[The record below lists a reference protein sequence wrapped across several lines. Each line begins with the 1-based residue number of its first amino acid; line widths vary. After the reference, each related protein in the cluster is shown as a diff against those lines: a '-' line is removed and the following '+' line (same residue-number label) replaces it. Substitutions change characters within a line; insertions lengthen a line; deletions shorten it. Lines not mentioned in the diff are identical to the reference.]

1 MRFADSLRRFRQSLR
16 RPPSR
21 RPEKF
26 QARPRV
32 EQLEDRM
39 VPSTLNVDALGN
51 AVYSGSSGIANNVTL
66 SERPLILPPPP
77 GTATPTLFLFE
88 RIITDKAETIT
99 VTGPGASRWGGS
111 GTNQVVTLQ
120 PVKSLLVD
128 LFNGNEAVNVHNID
142 YATEVRHNGPGLA
155 TVNAGNA
162 GRLQGL
168 QGPLVVDA
176 VGVGSSVHLNVDDS
190 ADSPQKVLLGP
201 NVIQFAGVASPITFL
216 AGTSSVDVFGGAD
229 DTYFDNTLSAVTPVI
244 VHGTGAANTLVSGP
258 GINDWA
264 ITGVN
269 AGSLR
274 NVSFTDV
281 QNLRGGP
288 SSLRDTFH
296 FNNGAGVTGSII
308 GAGIPGSIATL
319 DYSKY
324 TTPVIVDLKLNLAF
338 AGGIKTFV
346 FNIQDVFGGQGNNIL
361 VGNGNNLL
369 RAGSGRDILISGGG
383 NSTLLAGAGEDILIG
398 AHYIFDTNLAALN
411 ALMAQ
416 WSAPLPYALR
426 VNNLILSGALSPL
439 TVVPQPGVT
448 TLVSSA
454 GTPGA
459 GLDFLIIDPGDVLA
473 KAPRLGEKI
482 LFV

>member
-1 MRFADSLRRFRQSLR
+1 
-16 RPPSR
+16 
-21 RPEKF
+21 
-26 QARPRV
+26 
-32 EQLEDRM
+32 M

-51 AVYSGSSGIANNVTL
+51 AHYLGSSGFANNVTVT
-66 SERPLILPPPP
+66 ERPFILQPPP
-77 GTATPTLFLFE
+77 GAVTPTLFFFE
-88 RIITDKAETIT
+88 RVITDTAETIT

-111 GTNQVVTLQ
+111 GTHQVVTLQ

-128 LFNGNEAVNVHNID
+128 LFNGNETVNVQKID
-142 YATEVRHNGPGLA
+142 YPTEVRHLGPGLA

-162 GRLQGL
+162 GRLGGI
-168 QGPLVVDA
+168 QGPLSTDA
-176 VGVGSSVHLNVDDS
+176 VGVGSAVHLNVDDS
-190 ADSPQKVLLGP
+190 KDPSQKVTLGP
-201 NVIQFAGVASPITFL
+201 NVLQVLGVASPITFL
-216 AGTSSVDVFGGAD
+216 AGTSSVDVSGGAG
-229 DTYFDNTLSAVTPVI
+229 DTYFDNTLSATTPVT
-244 VHGTGAANTLVSGP
+244 VHGTGAGNTLVSGP

-274 NVSFTDV
+274 NVSFTNV

-288 SSLRDTFH
+288 SSFRDTFH
-296 FNNGAGVTGSII
+296 FNNGAGVTGSIV
-308 GAGIPGSIATL
+308 GSGVPGSIATL

-324 TTPVIVDLKLNLAF
+324 TTPVFVDLKINLAL
-338 AGGIKTFV
+338 AGGISTFV
-346 FNIQDVFGGQGNNIL
+346 ANIQDVLGGQGNNIL

-398 AHYIFDTNLAALN
+398 AHYLFDTNIAALN

-416 WSAPLPYALR
+416 WSAPLPYAVR
-426 VNNLILSGALSPL
+426 VHNLLPL
-439 TVVPQPGVT
+439 LNPSTVFPQPGVT
-448 TLVSSA
+448 TLVS
-454 GTPGA
+454 GG

-473 KAPRLGEKI
+473 HPPRPGEVV